1 MFGNRIRLFSL
12 FGFEVRMDP
21 SWLVIAVLVVWSLA
35 KGYFPY
41 MQPGIPPRIYWF
53 MGVAGAAGLFISI
66 VFHEFWHSLVARQF
80 GLPMKGITLFIFGGV
95 AEMGEEPTNP
105 KTEFLM
111 AAAGPLSSL
120 VLAALFYAGST
131 MGKGMQWSR
140 PIIGVMDYM
149 TYMNI
154 ILAVFN
160 LVPAFP
166 LDGGRILRSIL
177 WAWKGDFR
185 WATKIASTVG
195 SGFGIFL
202 IVMGVLNVL
211 RGNFIG
217 GMWWFLIG
225 MFLRSV
231 AGSTNRR
238 LQTRK
243 ALEGEPLSRFIN
255 RNPVTAPPDI
265 SIETFVEDYIY
276 RHHYKFFPVV
286 DNGHLVGC
294 VSTKE
299 IKEIPREE
307 WPRRSIGELARNCSA
322 ENTIAPDADAVEAL
336 SAMNRTGASRLM
348 VTQGDRLIGVVAL
361 KDMLDLLALKMEL
374 EG

>member
-1 MFGNRIRLFSL
+1 MFGNRIKLFSL
-12 FGFEVRMDP
+12 FGFEVSMDP

-41 MQPGIPPRIYWF
+41 MHPGLSVRLYWI
-53 MGVAGAAGLFISI
+53 MGVAGAIGLFLSI
-66 VFHEFWHSLVARQF
+66 VFHEFWHSLVARQY
-80 GLPMKGITLFIFGGV
+80 GLAMKGITLFIFGGV
-95 AEMGEEPTNP
+95 AEMEEEPANP
-105 KTEFLM
+105 KTEFMM
-111 AAAGPLSSL
+111 AVAGPLSSL
-120 VLAALFYAGST
+120 VLAGVFYVGYHLGRGMSWSAPVAWVLEY
-131 MGKGMQWSR
+131 MG
-140 PIIGVMDYM
+140 
-149 TYMNI
+149 YMNL
-154 ILAVFN
+154 ILAGFN

-177 WAWKGDFR
+177 WGWKGNLR
-185 WATKIASTVG
+185 WATNVASTVG

-202 IVMGVLNVL
+202 IVVGVLNVL

-231 AGSTNRR
+231 ARSTNQR
-238 LQTRK
+238 LQTRR

-265 SIETFVEDYIY
+265 SVEAFVHDYIY
-276 RHHYKFFPVV
+276 THHYKFFPVV
-286 DNGHLVGC
+286 DNGLLVGC
-294 VSTKE
+294 VSTRE

-307 WPRRSIGELARNCSA
+307 WPQRQVGELARHCSA
-322 ENTIAPDADAVEAL
+322 ENTISPNADAVEAL
-336 SAMNRTGASRLM
+336 SIMKRTGASRLM
-348 VTQGDRLIGVVAL
+348 VTQGDLLIGVVAL

>member
-1 MFGNRIRLFSL
+1 MPKGGIPIGRLFGIS
-12 FGFEVRMDP
+12 
-21 SWLVIAVLVVWSLA
+21 LVVHYSWFFIFALVTWSLTT
-35 KGYFPY
+35 GYFPVAY
-41 MQPGIPPRIYWF
+41 PDWSLTASIIASLVTSLLFFASVLAHEMMHSIVAKSAGIP
-53 MGVAGAAGLFISI
+53 VNS
-66 VFHEFWHSLVARQF
+66 
-80 GLPMKGITLFIFGGV
+80 ITLFIFGGV
-95 AEMGEEPTNP
+95 AEMGEEPANP

-120 VLAALFYAGST
+120 ALAGLVYVGST
-131 MGKGMQWSR
+131 MGRGMNWSR
-140 PIIGVMDYM
+140 PIIGVMEYM
-149 TYMNI
+149 TYMNLL
-154 ILAVFN
+154 LAGFN

-177 WAWKGDFR
+177 WAWKGDYR
-185 WATKIASTVG
+185 WATKVASTIG

-202 IVMGVLNVL
+202 IVVGVMNVIS
-211 RGNFIG
+211 GNFIG

-231 AGSTNRR
+231 AGSANRR
-238 LQTRK
+238 LLTRR

-255 RNPVTAPPDI
+255 RNPITAPPDI
-265 SIETFVEDYIY
+265 SIETFVDDYIY

-286 DNGHLVGC
+286 DNGRLVGC

-307 WPRRSIGELARNCSA
+307 WPRRRIGELARHCSA
-322 ENTIAPDADAVEAL
+322 ENTISPDADAVEAL
-336 SAMNRTGASRLM
+336 SVMNRTGASRLM

-361 KDMLDLLALKMEL
+361 KDMLELLALKMEL